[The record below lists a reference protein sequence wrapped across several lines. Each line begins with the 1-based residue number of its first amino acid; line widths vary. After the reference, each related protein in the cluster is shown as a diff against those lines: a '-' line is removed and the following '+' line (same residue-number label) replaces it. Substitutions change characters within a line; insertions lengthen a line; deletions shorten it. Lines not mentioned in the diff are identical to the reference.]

1 MIFNVFLVDGRLE
14 KELQYTKDSLGEGS
28 GTTNELLIHATNDD
42 YVNNNDQ
49 DSNIL
54 SVDSLQRHLKA
65 VQVAIDVKVDIF
77 GK

>member
-1 MIFNVFLVDGRLE
+1 MFDFLLLVDGRLE

-28 GTTNELLIHATNDD
+28 GTTNELLIHAVNND
-42 YVNNNDQ
+42 YVNNSNL

-65 VQVAIDVKVDIF
+65 VQAAINVKVDIF